1 MITLATINVA
11 NVLNISKDRDFD
23 APENKTISYFAEEMM
38 KFKLWYEYRIGFCT
52 SLLPECIINNGYH
65 RTFLQV
71 FWPDLFSPVD
81 YFVKEF
87 EPLMIMELQLHKET
101 LGKKSNVF
109 DDFDISMLYPNYL
122 FQLFQTRRIRE
133 TIWII

>member
-11 NVLNISKDRDFD
+11 NVVNISQDREFD
-23 APENKTISYFAEEMM
+23 APENKTISDFAEEMI
-38 KFKLWYEYRIGFCT
+38 KFKLCYDYRIGVFT
-52 SLLPECIINNGYH
+52 TLLPECVINNGYH
-65 RTFLQV
+65 RTFLQA

-87 EPLMIMELQLHKET
+87 EPLMIMEIQLHKET
-101 LGKKSNVF
+101 LGKKSNFF
-109 DDFDISMLYPNYL
+109 DDFDMLYPNYL
-122 FQLFQTRRIRE
+122 FQWFQTRIIRE